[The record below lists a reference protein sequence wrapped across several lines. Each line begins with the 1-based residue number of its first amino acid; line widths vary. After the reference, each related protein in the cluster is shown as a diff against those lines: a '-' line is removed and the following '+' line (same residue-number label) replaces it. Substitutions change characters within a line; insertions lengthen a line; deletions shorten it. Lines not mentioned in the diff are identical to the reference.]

1 MQASPSSQLYA
12 VPPQVPAV
20 HTSFL
25 VQALP
30 ALQLVPS
37 PWLLQLVVA
46 CAGLQTLQAFAGLL
60 APFA

>member
-1 MQASPSSQLYA
+1 
-12 VPPQVPAV
+12 VPAV

-30 ALQLVPS
+30 SLQLVPS

-46 CAGLQTLQAFAGLL
+46 CAGLQTLQAFAELL